1 MENFNWTQFTKKI
14 AIKASLK
21 QIYDAWTIPEEI
33 EKWFLSQA
41 IYDRE
46 NEGSVPR
53 NENIQEKDKYQWSWF
68 LFDIVE
74 EGDILEANGIDF
86 LKFSFAGNCRVE
98 VKLKEVGNHVVVEL
112 SQGNIP
118 TDDKSKKGIRLGCDS
133 GWSFFLLNLK
143 SVYEGGLDLRNKNP
157 EFIGMI
163 NN

>member
-1 MENFNWTQFTKKI
+1 ME
-14 AIKASLK
+14 
-21 QIYDAWTIPEEI
+21 IPEEI

-143 SVYEGGLDLRNKNP
+143 FFKDFLLYFNHLHSLKNL
-157 EFIGMI
+157 II
-163 NN
+163 NQVKRYL